1 VDFWYNIAMQKE
13 LNILT
18 GKQRSFVFAYVKCNN
33 GTQSAKEAGYKGNE
47 KQLSVI
53 AAQNLGKLRVKDA
66 IQALEK
72 PALEKAQVSTE
83 KVILELKAIAFAPE
97 NKVPWNSK
105 MSALRML
112 GDHLGMWADNKKD
125 YRV

>member
-1 VDFWYNIAMQKE
+1 MQKE
-13 LNILT
+13 LSELT
-18 GKQRSFVFAYVKCNN
+18 GKQKSFCLFYVEDRN
-33 GTQSAKEAGYKGNE
+33 GVKAARKAGYKGSDQTLRRVASE
-47 KQLSVI
+47 
-53 AAQNLGKLRVKDA
+53 NLTKCNISRA